1 MDVGTPSGFQFP
13 TSNLQLPTAMFGNW
27 TPLIWLVVTLVPL
40 FFMKRWINQ
49 HTQGLGLLLLGNND
63 AAMFLYFVLLLPG
76 ILIHELSHWL
86 VANLLGVRTGKISL
100 WPSQRRGKQIRL
112 GSVRVARTD
121 PFRASLIG
129 VAPLISGSIA
139 ILIIGQLILGLGGL
153 EETLLNGEW
162 EQVGESLLA
171 SLKAPDF
178 WLWLYLIFAVSN
190 AMLPSETD
198 REPWR
203 PVLLFMGLVALL
215 FYLTGWV
222 RQDFGELSR
231 AVPEVV
237 ATASLTGLSYL
248 AYAFS
253 LTVVVD
259 AIFMAVIA
267 ILEVLVSRLTGR
279 RVEY

>member
-1 MDVGTPSGFQFP
+1 
-13 TSNLQLPTAMFGNW
+13 MFDNW
-27 TPLIWLVVTLVPL
+27 TPLVWLVVTLVPL
-40 FFMKRWINQ
+40 FFMKRWINR
-49 HTQGLGLLLLGNND
+49 HIQGLGLLLMGDNE

-86 VANLLGVRTGKISL
+86 AANLLGVRTGKISL
-100 WPSQRRGKQIRL
+100 WPSRRQGNQMRM

-121 PFRASLIG
+121 PFRSSLIG

-139 ILIIGQLILGLGGL
+139 ILIIGQLILDLGGL
-153 EETLLNGEW
+153 GVVLLSGEW
-162 EQVGESLLA
+162 RQVWESLLA
-171 SLKAPDF
+171 YLRAPDF
-178 WLWLYLIFAVSN
+178 WLWLYLIFAISN

-203 PVLLFMGLVALL
+203 PVLLFMGLIAFF

-222 RQDFGELSR
+222 RQ
-231 AVPEVV
+231 VPEVV
-237 ATASLTGLSYL
+237 TTASLTALSYL

-253 LTVVVD
+253 LTVLVD
-259 AIFMAVIA
+259 AIFIAVISV
-267 ILEVLVSRLTGR
+267 LEALVSRLTGK

>member
-1 MDVGTPSGFQFP
+1 
-13 TSNLQLPTAMFGNW
+13 MFSHW
-27 TPLIWLVVTLVPL
+27 TPLIWLAATLAPL
-40 FFMKRWINQ
+40 FFMKRWINR
-49 HTQGLGLLLLGNND
+49 HVQGLGLLLVGDNE

-86 VANLLGVRTGKISL
+86 SAKLLGVRTGKISL
-100 WPSQRRGKQIRL
+100 WPSKGRGNQMRM

-121 PFRASLIG
+121 PFRSSLIG
-129 VAPLISGSIA
+129 VAPLISGSFA
-139 ILIIGQLILGLGGL
+139 ILIIGQLILGLRGL
-153 EETLLNGEW
+153 EEVLLSGEW
-162 EQVGESLLA
+162 ERIGESLWA
-171 SLKAPDF
+171 SLKVPDF
-178 WLWLYLIFAVSN
+178 WLWLYLIFAISN

-203 PVLLFMGLVALL
+203 PVLLFVGLVALL

-222 RQDFGELSR
+222 RQI
-231 AVPEVV
+231 PEVV

-259 AIFMAVIA
+259 AVFITVFFVF
-267 ILEVLVSRLTGR
+267 EELVSRLTGK

>member
-1 MDVGTPSGFQFP
+1 
-13 TSNLQLPTAMFGNW
+13 MFSHW
-27 TPLIWLVVTLVPL
+27 IPLIWLAATLAPL
-40 FFMKRWINQ
+40 FFMKRWINR
-49 HTQGLGLLLLGNND
+49 HVQGLGLLLLGND
-63 AAMFLYFVLLLPG
+63 QAAMFLYFVLLLPG

-100 WPSQRRGKQIRL
+100 WPSQTRGKQIRL
-112 GSVRVARTD
+112 GSVRIARTD
-121 PFRASLIG
+121 PLRASLIG
-129 VAPLISGSIA
+129 VAPLISGSLA
-139 ILIIGQLILGLGGL
+139 ILIIGQLMLGLGGL
-153 EETLLNGEW
+153 EEALLNGRW
-162 EQVGESLLA
+162 QQVGESLLA

-178 WLWLYLIFAVSN
+178 WLWLYFIFAVSN

-203 PVLLFMGLVALL
+203 PVLLFVGLLALL
-215 FYLTGWV
+215 LYFTGWV

-237 ATASLTGLSYL
+237 ATASLTGLSHL

-259 AIFMAVIA
+259 AIFMVAIA
-267 ILEVLVSRLTGR
+267 ILEMLVSSLTGR

>member
-1 MDVGTPSGFQFP
+1 
-13 TSNLQLPTAMFGNW
+13 MFVNW
-27 TPLIWLVVTLVPL
+27 TPLIWLALTLVPL
-40 FFMKRWINQ
+40 FLMKRWINR
-49 HTQGLGLLLLGNND
+49 HIQGLGLLLMGDNET
-63 AAMFLYFVLLLPG
+63 AMLLYFVLLLPG
-76 ILIHELSHWL
+76 IIIHELSHWL
-86 VANLLGVRTGKISL
+86 TAKLLGVRTGEISL
-100 WPSQRRGKQIRL
+100 WPSKRPGNQMRM

-153 EETLLNGEW
+153 GEILLKGEW
-162 EQVGESLLA
+162 GQIWKSLLA
-171 SLKAPDF
+171 HIQAPDF

-198 REPWR
+198 REPWG
-203 PVLLFMGLVALL
+203 PVLLFMCLAVLL

-222 RQDFGELSR
+222 RQ
-231 AVPEVV
+231 VPEVL
-237 ATASLTGLSYL
+237 ANASLTSASYL

-253 LTVVVD
+253 LTAVAD
-259 AIFMAVIA
+259 AIFIA
-267 ILEVLVSRLTGR
+267 IIAIFEALVSRLTGK

>member
-1 MDVGTPSGFQFP
+1 
-13 TSNLQLPTAMFGNW
+13 MFGNW
-27 TPLIWLVVTLVPL
+27 TPLIWLAVTLVPL
-40 FFMKRWINQ
+40 FFMKRWINR
-49 HTQGLGLLLLGNND
+49 HIQGLGLLLLGNNE

-86 VANLLGVRTGKISL
+86 TATLLGVRTGKISL
-100 WPSQRRGKQIRL
+100 WPSRRRGKQMRM

-121 PFRASLIG
+121 PLRGSLIG
-129 VAPLISGSIA
+129 LAPLISGSIA
-139 ILIIGQLILGLGGL
+139 ILIIGQLVLGLGDLG
-153 EETLLNGEW
+153 EVLLSGEW
-162 EQVGESLLA
+162 EPVWKSVVTHLR
-171 SLKAPDF
+171 APDF

-203 PVLLFMGLVALL
+203 PVLLFMALAAL
-215 FYLTGWV
+215 FVYLAGWV
-222 RQDFGELSR
+222 RQ
-231 AVPEVV
+231 VPEVL
-237 ATASLTGLSYL
+237 ATTSLTGLSYL

-259 AIFMAVIA
+259 AIFIA
-267 ILEVLVSRLTGR
+267 IIAVLEALVSRLTGK

>member
-1 MDVGTPSGFQFP
+1 
-13 TSNLQLPTAMFGNW
+13 MFGNW
-27 TPLIWLVVTLVPL
+27 TPLIWLAATLAPL
-40 FFMKRWINQ
+40 FFMKRWINR
-49 HTQGLGLLLLGNND
+49 HVQGLALLLLGNNE

-86 VANLLGVRTGKISL
+86 AAKLLGVRTGKISL
-100 WPSQRRGKQIRL
+100 WPSKRRGNQMRL

-129 VAPLISGSIA
+129 VAPLISGSLA

-153 EETLLNGEW
+153 QETLLNGEW
-162 EQVGESLLA
+162 ERVGESLLA
-171 SLKAPDF
+171 SLKVPDF
-178 WLWLYLIFAVSN
+178 WLWLYLIFAISN

-198 REPWR
+198 LEPWR
-203 PVLLFMGLVALL
+203 PVLLFMGLTAIL
-215 FYLTGWV
+215 FYLAGWV
-222 RQDFGELSR
+222 SQ
-231 AVPEVV
+231 VPEVV

-259 AIFMAVIA
+259 AIFIAAIAV
-267 ILEVLVSRLTGR
+267 LEVLVSRLTGK
-279 RVEY
+279 RVAY

>member
-1 MDVGTPSGFQFP
+1 M
-13 TSNLQLPTAMFGNW
+13 LGNW
-27 TPLIWLVVTLVPL
+27 IPLIWLAVTLAPL
-40 FFMKRWINQ
+40 FFMKRWINR
-49 HTQGLGLLLLGNND
+49 HIQGLGLLLAGDNE

-86 VANLLGVRTGKISL
+86 AAKLLGVRTGKISL
-100 WPSQRRGKQIRL
+100 WPSKGRGNQMRM

-121 PFRASLIG
+121 PLRSSLIG
-129 VAPLISGSIA
+129 VAPLISGCLA

-153 EETLLNGEW
+153 AEVLLLREW
-162 EQVGESLLA
+162 EQVWKSILA
-171 SLKAPDF
+171 HLQTPDF
-178 WLWLYLIFAVSN
+178 WLWLYLIFAISN

-198 REPWR
+198 REPWK
-203 PVLLFMGLVALL
+203 PVLLFVALAAL
-215 FYLTGWV
+215 FVYLTGWV

-231 AVPEVV
+231 AVPE
-237 ATASLTGLSYL
+237 ALANASLTALSYL

-259 AIFMAVIA
+259 AIFMAVIFVFEA
-267 ILEVLVSRLTGR
+267 LVSRLAGR

>member
-1 MDVGTPSGFQFP
+1 
-13 TSNLQLPTAMFGNW
+13 
-27 TPLIWLVVTLVPL
+27 
-40 FFMKRWINQ
+40 
-49 HTQGLGLLLLGNND
+49 
-63 AAMFLYFVLLLPG
+63 MFLYFVLLLPG

-86 VANLLGVRTGKISL
+86 AANLLGVRTGKISL
-100 WPSQRRGKQIRL
+100 WPSRRRGNQMRM

-121 PFRASLIG
+121 PMRASLIG
-129 VAPLISGSIA
+129 LAPLISGSFA
-139 ILIIGQLILGLGGL
+139 ILIIGQLILGLGDLG
-153 EETLLNGEW
+153 EVLLNGVW
-162 EQVGESLLA
+162 GQVWESLLA
-171 SLKAPDF
+171 YLQTPDF

-203 PVLLFMGLVALL
+203 PVILFMGLVAFL

-237 ATASLTGLSYL
+237 TTASLTGLSYL

-259 AIFMAVIA
+259 AIFIAVIS
-267 ILEVLVSRLTGR
+267 ILEVLVSRLTGK

>member
-1 MDVGTPSGFQFP
+1 
-13 TSNLQLPTAMFGNW
+13 MFGNW
-27 TPLIWLVVTLVPL
+27 TPLVWLMATLVPL
-40 FFMKRWINQ
+40 FFMKRWINR

-63 AAMFLYFVLLLPG
+63 AAMYLYFVLLLPG

-86 VANLLGVRTGKISL
+86 AAKLLGVRTGKITL
-100 WPSQRRGKQIRL
+100 WPSRKRGKQMRM

-121 PFRASLIG
+121 PLRASLIG
-129 VAPLISGSIA
+129 LAPLTSGSVA
-139 ILIIGQLILGLGGL
+139 ILIIGQLVLGLGDVG
-153 EETLLNGEW
+153 EVLLNGEW
-162 EQVGESLLA
+162 GPVWGSLLIH
-171 SLKAPDF
+171 LQTPDF
-178 WLWLYLIFAVSN
+178 WLWLYLIFAISN

-222 RQDFGELSR
+222 SQ
-231 AVPEVV
+231 VPEV
-237 ATASLTGLSYL
+237 AADASLTVLSYL

-253 LTVVVD
+253 LTIVVD
-259 AIFMAVIA
+259 AIFVAVIA
-267 ILEVLVSRLTGR
+267 ILEVLVSRLTRR